1 MPDEKR
7 ETEDLERPRI
17 LVDIKTMDD
26 ARRVEEIIKIGYIQV
41 ALENISNWIRVEEDL
56 SESYEK
62 FSRLLSRPEE
72 RETANALHMLSS
84 SDAEILRKKL
94 MEFEGL
100 NEESRKRINIVKKL
114 ANSV

>member
-1 MPDEKR
+1 MPNEKR
-7 ETEDLERPRI
+7 ETEDFERPRI

-26 ARRVEEIIKIGYIQV
+26 ARRVEEIVKIGYIQV
-41 ALENISNWIRVEEDL
+41 ALENISNWIVVEEDL

-62 FSRLLSRPEE
+62 FSRSLSRPEE

-94 MEFEGL
+94 AEFEAL
-100 NEESRKRINIVKKL
+100 DAESRKRINIVKKL
-114 ANSV
+114 LGNV